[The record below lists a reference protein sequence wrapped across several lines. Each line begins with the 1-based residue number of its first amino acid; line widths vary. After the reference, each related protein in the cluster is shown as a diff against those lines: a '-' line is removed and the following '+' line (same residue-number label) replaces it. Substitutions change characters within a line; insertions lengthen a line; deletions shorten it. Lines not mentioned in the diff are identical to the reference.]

1 MDPQDVK
8 VGTHKVGPFQIS
20 VQRQPFTNKLVHN
33 YFEVFVCETFG
44 EGLYY
49 TDLVKD
55 ERFNVFGHLTEPDK
69 KTDFEYLHHAQS
81 VAMKAAMPTLLLS
94 RENIGKVFDMCQ
106 LSADLVEI
114 SPHTLD
120 YCLTCRTYMV
130 LCANCGNNC
139 CNGSTG
145 EFSRGTK
152 CIDACNDAYRVQ
164 HAYYADNKSVTFT
177 GQMVAVSTAPWRS
190 NEKE

>member
-1 MDPQDVK
+1 MFGINDMNPQEVK

-20 VQRQPFTNKLVHN
+20 VQRQPFTNKMIHD
-33 YFEVFVCETFG
+33 YFEVFVCEEFG
-44 EGLYY
+44 AGLYY

-55 ERFNVFGHLTEPDK
+55 ERFNVFGHLTEADK
-69 KTDFEYLHHAQS
+69 KTDVEYLHHAQS

-106 LSADLVEI
+106 LSVDLVEV

-139 CNGSTG
+139 CNG
-145 EFSRGTK
+145 GTAGMMGDPK
-152 CIDACNDAYRVQ
+152 CSDDCHDAYRVQ
-164 HAYYADNKSVTFT
+164 DAYWADNKSVTFT
-177 GQMVAVSTAPWRS
+177 GQRVGPCW
-190 NEKE
+190 